1 MERRNFLTASLAA
14 TGLATLSS
22 SQRALAQ
29 SGGGGGLIDVRAF
42 GAKGDG
48 TTDDTA
54 AVRAAIAAVPRGG
67 ALFVPFGVFRLT
79 SSLAIPRSMMI
90 FGAGW
95 ILPQHQNQFGAAGW
109 TNARGSVL
117 HFSNP
122 ASAGFTYQLRPGGP
136 GFYDSCLNLMH
147 LAITGPG
154 SGTSTGVLIGGN
166 PALFWGMTSACW
178 VDVLIGNFG
187 TGVAFGGCQQN
198 TFLGLRVRGCNT
210 GILMTDS
217 NNTTNW
223 FYGGEVQDTT
233 TYGWNEDGGG
243 SKNNLIG
250 MLFQNAGATAIRLQ
264 GSGYTIV
271 DCWFENA
278 SVTGNDIL
286 MLGGY
291 HRIIRNIGFRK
302 SIVLYN
308 SGCVG
313 VLVDQNLFQPDPP
326 NGITINF
333 YIPPIRGN
341 YVGPNNA
348 NCIITDNSGDLND
361 FGGGAFQT
369 YNLDADLT
377 V

>member
-1 MERRNFLTASLAA
+1 
-14 TGLATLSS
+14 
-22 SQRALAQ
+22 
-29 SGGGGGLIDVRAF
+29 
-42 GAKGDG
+42 
-48 TTDDTA
+48 
-54 AVRAAIAAVPRGG
+54 
-67 ALFVPFGVFRLT
+67 
-79 SSLAIPRSMMI
+79 
-90 FGAGW
+90 
-95 ILPQHQNQFGAAGW
+95 
-109 TNARGSVL
+109 
-117 HFSNP
+117 
-122 ASAGFTYQLRPGGP
+122 
-136 GFYDSCLNLMH
+136 
-147 LAITGPG
+147 
-154 SGTSTGVLIGGN
+154 
-166 PALFWGMTSACW
+166 MTSACW
-178 VDVLIGNFG
+178 VDALIGNFG
-187 TGVAFGGCQQN
+187 TALAFGGCQQN

-210 GILMTDS
+210 GILWTDS

-223 FYGGEVQDTT
+223 FYGGEVQNTT

-243 SKNNLIG
+243 SKNNIIG

-308 SGCVG
+308 SDCVG
-313 VLVDQNLFQPDPP
+313 VLIDQNLFQQNPP
-326 NGITINF
+326 NGVTIN
-333 YIPPIRGN
+333 YYVPPIRGN
-341 YVGPNNA
+341 YIGPNNV

-377 V
+377 VTPLGLGTEITVNITSALTADRYCTLVTTNAVVGRTRVRVLNNSTGGHTISVRVGSTVLKTLAPGAVGYFMFAPGSTYVVAE